1 MKPYFFLIYLL
12 IAGLVFPLSGC
23 SEKNADNLQNTAV
36 KVEAEQVKHVEGSE
50 LLTYSGTIEESE
62 TIGLLKNLK

>member
-12 IAGLVFPLSGC
+12 IAGLVFSLSGC

-62 TIGLLKNLK
+62 TIGSLKNLK